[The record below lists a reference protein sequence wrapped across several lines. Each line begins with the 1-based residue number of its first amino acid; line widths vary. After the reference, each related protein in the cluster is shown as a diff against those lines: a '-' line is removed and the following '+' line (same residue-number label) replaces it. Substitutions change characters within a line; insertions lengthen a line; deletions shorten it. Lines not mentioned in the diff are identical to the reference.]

1 MFRAWLGASIVWIG
15 AIGALTVPGVYE
27 EWIDKSDETHKVA
40 FYGVKLRKLSKES
53 FSIFLDH
60 RSPYSSRGLR
70 SLGLWEAFAM
80 VSVAG
85 PSWAVVPV
93 ILGAFTRWFNGR
105 ALLIDWAMG
114 AVSDRRWRLLRT

>member
-1 MFRAWLGASIVWIG
+1 
-15 AIGALTVPGVYE
+15 
-27 EWIDKSDETHKVA
+27 
-40 FYGVKLRKLSKES
+40 
-53 FSIFLDH
+53 
-60 RSPYSSRGLR
+60 
-70 SLGLWEAFAM
+70 M

-114 AVSDRRWRLLRT
+114 AVSGRRWRLLRT